1 MKLTAVLPNNIL
13 KTCLLFLPLVI
24 GSLHLNAQQI
34 KGRIIDAKN
43 GQPIAGAHVFI
54 NNTLSTTLSLNDG
67 SFSLPLAGI
76 GTIIVACKGYHTF
89 KEKTNSSINHTL
101 EIQLQKKETEKVSV
115 YVGPPS
121 TLSLWQSQFK
131 LNFLGRTQ
139 AAYQCSILN
148 MQDVYFFKN
157 HTDSNLIEAR
167 SEAPLIIFNKWLG
180 YKITFFLERYWYQ
193 KNTRAASYFGYVY
206 FESIKENKKI
216 LKNRRNSYY
225 GSAHHFYRTLVEGTL
240 SKKEFSIKHIQ
251 TDSSNKINNGYASLT
266 TGMNAE
272 DIFFKSPATNL
283 SYITWKQQL
292 QVTYLKAPKIYLSNH
307 AMSLSIPH
315 TTQSVLTKDA
325 AQIWLDDSGT
335 VLNPTNLYTDG
346 YWSIYK
352 LANHLPYHYTPDK

>member
-1 MKLTAVLPNNIL
+1 MKLTAEVPNNFPKRI
-13 KTCLLFLPLVI
+13 LLFVLFI
-24 GSLHLNAQQI
+24 ICTGSLNAQQI
-34 KGRIIDAKN
+34 TGSIIDAEN

-54 NNTLSTTLSLNDG
+54 HNSLLSTHSRADG
-67 SFSLPLAGI
+67 SFSLPYSGI
-76 GTIIVACKGYHTF
+76 GTIIVACKGYNTF
-89 KEKTNSSINHTL
+89 NKKTDSSIHQPL
-101 EIQLQKKETEKVSV
+101 KIQLQKKETEKVSV

-131 LNFLGRTQ
+131 LNFLGKTQ

-148 MQDVYFFKN
+148 MQDLYFFKN

-167 SEAPLIIFNKWLG
+167 SKAPLIIFNKWLG

-193 KNTRAASYFGYVY
+193 KNTGAASYFGYVY

-216 LKNRRNSYY
+216 LRNRRNSYY
-225 GSAHHFYRTLVEGTL
+225 GSAHHFYRSLVEGSL

-251 TDSSNKINNGYASLT
+251 TDSSNKSQNGYASLT

-292 QVTYLKAPKIYLSNH
+292 QVTYLKAPNIFLSNH

-352 LANHLPYHYTPDK
+352 LANQLPYHYTPGK